1 MTEESYSAVSLQE
14 GFILHDRY
22 KIVSVLG
29 RGGFSYTYKAQDTKL
44 DRTVAVKEYFPAS
57 VAFRTGLT
65 VKPVDTKSQD
75 SYAAGLRSFI
85 DEAKIL
91 ARFRDENICSVWDY
105 FEENGTAYL
114 IMSYISGEPLDTILR
129 KCPNGVMNSGAVR
142 LWLIPLLGAL
152 QKLHATSYI
161 HRDIKPSNIF
171 ITYDGKP
178 VLLDFGAARVSVGR
192 THGYTVILT
201 PEYAP
206 PEQSTTDISAQGP
219 WTDIYAIAAV
229 AYKCLMGATPPDA
242 QKRILARANGK
253 ADPLDEQMPTLK
265 AIADAGLYE
274 FISRA
279 LVLSYGKRLQSVDK
293 AEKILGC
300 LHETER
306 DSAKPLPESLVHD
319 FRAKGCKKNMTKKI
333 LAVVCC
339 LLLVVFVVKSCGKSL
354 SEQTG
359 PADEQTKNAA
369 QTQPADS
376 DKYEQVLKSYQEAGR
391 LFGSENYKEA
401 KVYLE
406 RVLDCTSDDERML
419 DIKAECA
426 IYLGNIYLYGR
437 GGVPEDHDTA
447 FKLFSSSVSRVE
459 NLRKFLQMYNYKAL
473 GHCYRDGRGT
483 SQNIEK
489 ASYWYRKAVE
499 LGDAFAAKCLGV
511 IAEDYNKS
519 YVKALS
525 WYEKALELGIKDES
539 VKEDIQRVQS
549 KIRNQ

>member
-1 MTEESYSAVSLQE
+1 MTDESYSAVSLQE

-229 AYKCLMGATPPDA
+229 AYKCLMGTTPPDA

-253 ADPLDEQMPTLK
+253 ADPLDEQMTALK
-265 AIADAGLYE
+265 TVADAGLYE
-274 FISRA
+274 FISKA
-279 LVLSYGKRLQSVDK
+279 FVLPYEKRIQSVDE

-300 LHETER
+300 PHKTER
-306 DSAKPLPESLVHD
+306 VNEKPMHDAPVHD
-319 FRAKGCKKNMTKKI
+319 SPVKGSQKKGTKKI
-333 LAVVCC
+333 VAVVC
-339 LLLVVFVVKSCGKSL
+339 LFLVFFVVKSCGKSP
-354 SEQTG
+354 SQETKPAVQT
-359 PADEQTKNAA
+359 QTKGFAK
-369 QTQPADS
+369 QTQPADRGV
-376 DKYEQVLKSYQEAGR
+376 ERVLENYQEADT
-391 LFGSENYKEA
+391 LLKNKKYKDA

-406 RVLDCTSDDERML
+406 RVLASASDDERML

-426 IYLGNIYLYGR
+426 IHLGSIYFYGL
-437 GGVPEDHDTA
+437 GGVPEDNYTA

-459 NLRKFLQMYNYKAL
+459 NLSKFLQIDNYIAL

-489 ASYWYRKAVE
+489 ARYWYRKAVE
-499 LGDAFAAKCLGV
+499 LGDASAAKCLGV
-511 IAEDYNKS
+511 IG
-519 YVKALS
+519 AL
-525 WYEKALELGIKDES
+525 
-539 VKEDIQRVQS
+539 Q
-549 KIRNQ
+549 

>member
-65 VKPVDTKSQD
+65 VMPVDTKSQD
-75 SYAAGLRSFI
+75 SYSAGLRSFI

-114 IMSYISGEPLDTILR
+114 IMSYISGEPLDTVLQ

-152 QKLHATSYI
+152 QKLHAASYI

-206 PEQSTTDISAQGP
+206 PEQSTTDIAAQGP
-219 WTDIYAIAAV
+219 WTDLYAIAAV

-242 QKRILARANGK
+242 QKRILAMANGK
-253 ADPLDEQMPTLK
+253 ADPLDETMPALK

-279 LVLSYGKRLQSVDK
+279 LVLSYAKRLQSVDEADK
-293 AEKILGC
+293 LLGC
-300 LHETER
+300 PHKTER
-306 DSAKPLPESLVHD
+306 DSAKPLNDSPSHD
-319 FRAKGCKKNMTKKI
+319 SPVKGIKKKGTKKI
-333 LAVVCC
+333 VAVVC
-339 LLLVVFVVKSCGKSL
+339 LLLFFFVVKSCGKSP
-354 SEQTG
+354 SQETK
-359 PADEQTKNAA
+359 PAVQSQTKGFAK
-369 QTQPADS
+369 QTQTAHS
-376 DKYEQVLKSYQEAGR
+376 DKYEQVLKIYQEAIR
-391 LFGSENYKEA
+391 LLGNENYKEA
-401 KVYLE
+401 KVYFK
-406 RVLDCTSDDERML
+406 RVLDCTSDDERVL
-419 DIKAECA
+419 DIKTICA
-426 IYLGNIYLYGR
+426 IHLGVLYLSGKYGE
-437 GGVPEDHDTA
+437 PEDYDKA
-447 FKLFSSSVSRVE
+447 FKLLSSSLSRSE
-459 NLRKFLQMYNYKAL
+459 NLSKYDQMYHYLFL

-483 SQNIEK
+483 
-489 ASYWYRKAVE
+489 
-499 LGDAFAAKCLGV
+499 
-511 IAEDYNKS
+511 
-519 YVKALS
+519 
-525 WYEKALELGIKDES
+525 
-539 VKEDIQRVQS
+539 
-549 KIRNQ
+549 